1 LGAEKRIEMT
11 DQRMLSR
18 RYFETRASGHRL
30 SAAYIASVSA
40 APPQS
45 RPTIIFLHEGLGS
58 IAQWRD
64 FPERVCSATGLPAF
78 VYERWGHGKSEPFT
92 GKRGNDYLHKEAVAL
107 AEIADLCTGRDVILI
122 GHSDGGSIALL
133 YASTDRSVR
142 GVITEAAHVFVEDVT
157 VEGIRKA
164 VSAYEEENLRE
175 KLARFHGP
183 NTDAVFRAWSDT
195 WLSPEFRSWNI
206 ESRLKGI
213 ACPVLAIQGK
223 DDEYGTPAQVEA
235 IVKGAGGRADALL
248 IEGCGHV
255 PHFQAAGPV
264 LSAITRFI
272 VSLKT

>member
-1 LGAEKRIEMT
+1 MT
-11 DQRMLSR
+11 DQQRLSR
-18 RYFETRASGHRL
+18 RYFEIRASGHRL
-30 SAAYIASVSA
+30 CAAYIEPAGSVS
-40 APPQS
+40 PQA

-64 FPERVCSATGLPAF
+64 FPERVSIATGLPAF
-78 VYERWGHGKSEPFT
+78 VYERWGHGKSEPLT
-92 GKRGNDYLHKEAVAL
+92 GPRRSDYLHDEARVL
-107 AEIADLCTGRDVILI
+107 GEIADICTGRDVILI

-133 YASTDRSVR
+133 YASSSRTVR
-142 GVITEAAHVFVEDVT
+142 GVVTEAAHVFVEDVS

-164 VSAYEEENLRE
+164 VTAFGKEGLRE

-183 NTDAVFRAWSDT
+183 NTDAVFWGWADI

-206 ESRLKGI
+206 ESCLKGV
-213 ACPVLAIQGK
+213 ACPVLAIQGR

-255 PHFQAAGPV
+255 PHFQAPGQV
-264 LSAITRFI
+264 LSAIIRFI
-272 VSLKT
+272 ASLNI